1 MGGGDSRR
9 LGREART
16 RESRE
21 NPERECESV
30 KECEK
35 RREKKKK
42 RNNKQEKK
50 KKSERRKWSDGD
62 SSLLVWPSI
71 VADGGDPGS
80 H

>member
-50 KKSERRKWSDGD
+50 RKVKGENGVMAILVCWSG
-62 SSLLVWPSI
+62 LQ
-71 VADGGDPGS
+71 
-80 H
+80 

>member
-1 MGGGDSRR
+1 MKESERGERR
-9 LGREART
+9 KRKET
-16 RESRE
+16 ISRE
-21 NPERECESV
+21 
-30 KECEK
+30 
-35 RREKKKK
+35 
-42 RNNKQEKK
+42 K